1 MVLVGLRTLAVVAVV
16 FTVIHDFA
24 AVETFGERRV
34 GPVQGVVEVFAPGEQ
49 LAGLIGPESRAAGVG
64 LCEVGSGDNGVGS
77 EFGAGGKGAV
87 SVQRFSRAPS
97 S

>member
-1 MVLVGLRTLAVVAVV
+1 VAAV

-24 AVETFGERRV
+24 TVEPFGERRV

-64 LCEVGSGDNGVGS
+64 LCVVGSGDNGVGS
-77 EFGAGGKGAV
+77 EFGLGAKV
-87 SVQRFSRAPS
+87 RFPCSRFSRAPS